1 MISRREV
8 VTAGVL
14 GTLAT
19 NAAGETNAT
28 GESSMQTGDALV
40 VRDAL
45 NRINTT
51 LDEIKDSLDA
61 GLRGN
66 TMSYGSL
73 GVIKQRLELWV
84 KTTGRFPEFWDVGI
98 SVFLE
103 IYDWHIREKQPIQIT
118 RVSEQRMAIQWLF
131 TQYVLRWEND
141 QNYIGPQ
148 PYDR

>member
-19 NAAGETNAT
+19 GNSSEAA
-28 GESSMQTGDALV
+28 MQSDAQI
-40 VRDAL
+40 VREAL
-45 NRINTT
+45 LRIDDS
-51 LDEIKDSLDA
+51 LDEIKNSLDA

-73 GVIKQRLELWV
+73 GVIKGRLETWV
-84 KTTGRFPEFWDVGI
+84 RATGKFPEFWDFGI

-103 IYDWHIREKQPIQIT
+103 IYDWHIRQKQPIQIS
-118 RVSEQRMAIQWLF
+118 RIAEQRMAIQWMF
-131 TQYVLRWEND
+131 TQYVLRWENEA
-141 QNYIGPQ
+141 NYIGQQ

>member
-8 VTAGVL
+8 VTAGML

-19 NAAGETNAT
+19 GNAGEAAAQ
-28 GESSMQTGDALV
+28 SDAQVMQQ
-40 VRDAL
+40 AL
-45 NRINTT
+45 NRVVDS
-51 LDEIKDSLDA
+51 LDEIKASLDA

-73 GVIKQRLELWV
+73 GQIKGKLETWV
-84 KTTGRFPEFWDVGI
+84 RTTGKFPEFWDVGI

-103 IYDWHIREKQPIQIT
+103 IYDWHIREKQPIQIS
-118 RVSEQRMAIQWLF
+118 RIAEQRMAIQWLF

-141 QNYIGPQ
+141 PNYIGQQ

>member
-19 NAAGETNAT
+19 GGAGEAAQ
-28 GESSMQTGDALV
+28 SDAQV
-40 VRDAL
+40 MAGAL
-45 NRINTT
+45 NRVVES
-51 LDEIKDSLDA
+51 LDEIKASLDA

-73 GVIKQRLELWV
+73 GQIKGKLETWV
-84 KTTGRFPEFWDVGI
+84 RTTGRFPEFWDVGI

-103 IYDWHIREKQPIQIT
+103 IYDWHIREKQPIQIS
-118 RVSEQRMAIQWLF
+118 RIGEQRMAIQWLF

-141 QNYIGPQ
+141 PNYIGQQ

>member
-1 MISRREV
+1 M
-8 VTAGVL
+8 L

-19 NAAGETNAT
+19 GNAGEAAAQ
-28 GESSMQTGDALV
+28 SDAQVMQQ
-40 VRDAL
+40 AL
-45 NRINTT
+45 NRVVDS
-51 LDEIKDSLDA
+51 LDEIKASLDA

-73 GVIKQRLELWV
+73 GQIKGKLETWV
-84 KTTGRFPEFWDVGI
+84 RTTGKFPEFWDVGI

-103 IYDWHIREKQPIQIT
+103 IYDWHIREKQPIQIS
-118 RVSEQRMAIQWLF
+118 RIAEQRMAIQWLF

-141 QNYIGPQ
+141 PNYIGQQ

>member
-19 NAAGETNAT
+19 GNASGAPAQSDAQMVAGAV
-28 GESSMQTGDALV
+28 GRVVES
-40 VRDAL
+40 
-45 NRINTT
+45 
-51 LDEIKDSLDA
+51 LDEIKASMDA

-73 GVIKQRLELWV
+73 GVIKGKLETWV
-84 KTTGRFPEFWDVGI
+84 RTTGRFPEYWDVGI
-98 SVFLE
+98 SVFMD
-103 IYDWHIREKQPIQIT
+103 IYDWHIRQRQEIKISRIA
-118 RVSEQRMAIQWLF
+118 EQRMAIQWVF
-131 TQYVLRWEND
+131 TQYVLRWENEPG
-141 QNYIGPQ
+141 YIGQQ

>member
-8 VTAGVL
+8 VTAGML
-14 GTLAT
+14 GTLVT
-19 NAAGETNAT
+19 GGTSEAAEQ
-28 GESSMQTGDALV
+28 SDAQI

-45 NRINTT
+45 MRIVGN
-51 LDEIKDSLDA
+51 LDEIKVSVDA

-73 GVIKQRLELWV
+73 GVIKGRLETWV
-84 KTTGRFPEFWDVGI
+84 RATGRFPEFWDVGI

-103 IYDWHIREKQPIQIT
+103 IYDWHIRQRQPIQIS
-118 RVSEQRMAIQWLF
+118 RIAEQRMAIQWMF
-131 TQYVLRWEND
+131 TQYVLRWENEA
-141 QNYIGPQ
+141 NYIGQQ